1 MANQGE
7 TFQVTDALVKRRK
20 WKNRL
25 SIAAIVLIIAAVS
38 AVSIGNY
45 MRTRKA
51 ASSEDVETFG
61 QHGAQGGLSDM
72 VMASGTTSVGIDAV
86 TFEID
91 FLEDTD
97 LYVEEVYLSN
107 GDEVQ
112 AGEKYIKFTDESITD
127 ARAELEATA
136 LSASLSYRSGVISN
150 GESRLQAK
158 YTYDAAMLEA
168 NYAQQVYDDTV
179 AALEADYAQAVK
191 SYEEAQE
198 EYNEYYEL
206 VQNNAFYE
214 EYDIANLKKAYEE
227 AYDLYVNRK
236 EYWDVTEDELKSS
249 STDSREMSVLPTLS
263 GSIKKSSAGALD
275 SENATHSPEMIY
287 AVAISSKI
295 KSDTNVINA
304 VGDENPNE
312 GSASEGGSGEESPG
326 ENNSNADN
334 SGEEKEP
341 SGGDSDKPSPPGD
354 NGRPEGFGG
363 RGNNQEEQDAKNDRK
378 WIVKTVSLLEEEM
391 EEAKENYEKALKEY
405 EKEVDF
411 AELNLQKLFNKLET
425 ARENYTDADIMYQ
438 KQMLSAKTTY
448 ETAAAKGKTAQ
459 TDYDTQLTSLADSL
473 DRLQDAKEEAED
485 NLALFE
491 ELVGDGCLYT
501 EEAGTVLM
509 IMAQKGQALMG
520 GSMVLAYSNPKEI
533 SVSVSV
539 SQDDIAKLYVGEA
552 ANVMISD
559 HGNYNGVIETINPVS
574 SSDSRTSV
582 AYTVTVRL
590 EGDVSGLEQNLT
602 ASVIFGN
609 ETFGEKG
616 GRDGRSGKEEKDAS
630 DKAD

>member
-7 TFQVTDALVKRRK
+7 TFQDTDVLVKRRK

-25 SIAAIVLIIAAVS
+25 SIAAIVLVIAAVS

-45 MRTRKA
+45 MRTRRA
-51 ASSEDVETFG
+51 DSSDDMETFG
-61 QHGAQGGLSDM
+61 QYGAQGGLSEM

-112 AGEKYIKFTDESITD
+112 AGDKYIKFTDESITD
-127 ARAELEATA
+127 AREELEAAA

-168 NYAQQVYDDTV
+168 NYAQQVYDDMV
-179 AALEADYAQAVK
+179 AALEANYAQAVK

-206 VQNNAFYE
+206 VQNNSFYE

-236 EYWDVTEDELKSS
+236 EYYDVTEDELKSS
-249 STDSREMSVLPTLS
+249 STDSRGVSALPTLS
-263 GSIKKSSAGALD
+263 GS
-275 SENATHSPEMIY
+275 
-287 AVAISSKI
+287 V
-295 KSDTNVINA
+295 KSDTSVINA
-304 VGDENPNE
+304 VG
-312 GSASEGGSGEESPG
+312 EESPSEG
-326 ENNSNADN
+326 STAEENSGDDNSNADN
-334 SGEEKEP
+334 SGDENDSSEEG
-341 SGGDSDKPSPPGD
+341 SGQPSPPG
-354 NGRPEGFGG
+354 NSGRPGGFGG
-363 RGNNQEEQDAKNDRK
+363 TEQQQEEQNAKNDRN

-405 EKEVDF
+405 EKEVDS

-425 ARENYTDADIMYQ
+425 ARENFTDADIMYQ

-491 ELVGDGCLYT
+491 ELVGDGYLYT
-501 EEAGTVLM
+501 EEAGTVLI
-509 IMAQKGQALMG
+509 IMAQEGQALVG
-520 GSMVLAYSNPKEI
+520 GGMVLAYSNPKEI

-559 HGNYNGVIETINPVS
+559 YGNYNGVIETINPVS

-609 ETFGEKG
+609 ETFGENRENG
-616 GRDGRSGKEEKDAS
+616 GRDGRSGKDEKGAS

>member
-1 MANQGE
+1 MGNQGE
-7 TFQVTDALVKRRK
+7 TFQDTDLLVKRRK

-25 SIAAIVLIIAAVS
+25 SVAAIVLVIAAVS

-51 ASSEDVETFG
+51 DSSDDMETFG

-107 GDEVQ
+107 GDSVQ

-127 ARAELEATA
+127 ARAELEAAA

-179 AALEADYAQAVK
+179 AALEASYAQAVE
-191 SYEEAQE
+191 SYEDAQE

-249 STDSREMSVLPTLS
+249 STDSREMSALPTLS
-263 GSIKKSSAGALD
+263 GSA
-275 SENATHSPEMIY
+275 
-287 AVAISSKI
+287 
-295 KSDTNVINA
+295 KSDTNVIKV
-304 VGDENPNE
+304 VGDENPSE

-326 ENNSNADN
+326 EDNSNADN
-334 SGEEKEP
+334 SGNNNDS
-341 SGGDSDKPSPPGD
+341 SGGNSDKPSPPGN
-354 NGRPEGFGG
+354 NGRPGGFGG
-363 RGNNQEEQDAKNDRK
+363 RGNNQEEQDAQNDRK
-378 WIVKTVSLLEEEM
+378 WIVKTVNLLEEEM
-391 EEAKENYEKALKEY
+391 EEAKENYENALEEY
-405 EKEVDF
+405 EKEIDS

-425 ARENYTDADIMYQ
+425 AREDYTDADIMYQ
-438 KQMLSAKTTY
+438 KQMMSAKTTY

-509 IMAQKGQALMG
+509 IMAQEGQALVG
-520 GSMVLAYSNPKEI
+520 GNMVLAYSNPKEI

-552 ANVMISD
+552 ANVIISD
-559 HGNYNGVIETINPVS
+559 HGNYNGVIEMINPVS

-582 AYTVTVRL
+582 TYTVTVRL

-602 ASVIFGN
+602 ANVIFGN

>member
-7 TFQVTDALVKRRK
+7 TFQDMDALVKRRK

-25 SIAAIVLIIAAVS
+25 SIAAIVLVIAAVS

-51 ASSEDVETFG
+51 NSSDDMETFG
-61 QHGAQGGLSDM
+61 QHGAQGGLSEM

-112 AGEKYIKFTDESITD
+112 VGEKYIKFTDESIAD
-127 ARAELEATA
+127 ARAELEAAA

-191 SYEEAQE
+191 SYEEAQK

-227 AYDLYVNRK
+227 AYDLYVNQK
-236 EYWDVTEDELKSS
+236 EHYDVTEDELKSS
-249 STDSREMSVLPTLS
+249 STDSREMSALPTLS
-263 GSIKKSSAGALD
+263 GSVKNDKS
-275 SENATHSPEMIY
+275 
-287 AVAISSKI
+287 
-295 KSDTNVINA
+295 VINV
-304 VGDENPNE
+304 VGEENPSG
-312 GSASEGGSGEESPG
+312 GSASEGGTGEESPD
-326 ENNSNADN
+326 EDN
-334 SGEEKEP
+334 SGNENDS
-341 SGGDSDKPSPPGD
+341 SGEGSEKPSHPGND
-354 NGRPEGFGG
+354 GRPGGFGG
-363 RGNNQEEQDAKNDRK
+363 MGQQQEEQNAKNDRK
-378 WIVKTVSLLEEEM
+378 WIIKTVSLLEEEM

-405 EKEVDF
+405 EKEVDS

-425 ARENYTDADIMYQ
+425 ARENFTDADIMYQ

-459 TDYDTQLTSLADSL
+459 MDYDTQLTSLADSL

-509 IMAQKGQALMG
+509 IMAQEGQALMG

-539 SQDDIAKLYVGEA
+539 SQDDIAKLYVGETA
-552 ANVMISD
+552 SVMISD
-559 HGNYNGVIETINPVS
+559 YGNYNGVIETINPVS

>member
-1 MANQGE
+1 MGNQGE
-7 TFQVTDALVKRRK
+7 TFQDTDALVKRRK

-25 SIAAIVLIIAAVS
+25 SIAAIVLVIAAVS

-45 MRTRKA
+45 MRTRQA
-51 ASSEDVETFG
+51 DSSDDMETFG
-61 QHGAQGGLSDM
+61 HHGAQGGMSDI

-91 FLEDTD
+91 FLEDTA

-107 GDEVQ
+107 GDNVQ
-112 AGEKYIKFTDESITD
+112 AGEKYIKFTDESIAD
-127 ARAELEATA
+127 ARTELEAAA

-179 AALEADYAQAVK
+179 AALEANHAQAVK

-206 VQNNAFYE
+206 VQNNSFYE

-227 AYDLYVNRK
+227 AYDLYVDRK
-236 EYWDVTEDELKSS
+236 EYYDVTEDERKSS
-249 STDSREMSVLPTLS
+249 LTDSRGTSALPTLS
-263 GSIKKSSAGALD
+263 GS
-275 SENATHSPEMIY
+275 
-287 AVAISSKI
+287 V
-295 KSDTNVINA
+295 KSDTSVIN
-304 VGDENPNE
+304 VVEEEVPGE
-312 GSASEGGSGEESPG
+312 SSTGEE
-326 ENNSNADN
+326 N

-341 SGGDSDKPSPPGD
+341 SGEGSSQPSSPDK
-354 NGRPEGFGG
+354 NGMLGNFGG
-363 RGNNQEEQDAKNDRK
+363 RGNNQEEQNAQNDRK

-391 EEAKENYEKALKEY
+391 EEAKENYEKALEEY
-405 EKEVDF
+405 EKEVDS
-411 AELNLQKLFNKLET
+411 AELKLQKLFNKLET
-425 ARENYTDADIMYQ
+425 AREDYTDADITYQ
-438 KQMLSAKTTY
+438 KEMLSAKTAY

-459 TDYDTQLTSLADSL
+459 NDYDTQLTSLADSL

-491 ELVGDGCLYT
+491 ELVGDSCLYT

-509 IMAQKGQALMG
+509 IMAQEGQPLTG

-559 HGNYNGVIETINPVS
+559 YGDYNGVIETINPVS

-582 AYTVTVRL
+582 AYTVTVHL

-602 ASVIFGN
+602 ATVIFGN
-609 ETFGEKG
+609 ETFGKNGEKG
-616 GRDGRSGKEEKDAS
+616 GRDGRSGKGEKEAS